1 MKTESTSY
9 ITIFHL
15 YRKDGSEL
23 FLHPLDNASVIL
35 SLKDGLEVV
44 GKYGEEPKISSLTA
58 FRDALYAVVDSAVK
72 SFVQDARFIPN
83 LLVSAAIF
91 MFVYFFMTF
100 SVRDP
105 VPMID
110 EALVALGVS
119 IFVYFRR
126 IRKDQKRP
134 EAVELRKSLKE
145 KIDSIE
151 FSEDGFVKE
160 VEGELHRYES
170 VSPEK
175 LLESLM
181 VPGDSDFDVSDLD
194 NARQLLA
201 YLDKRFSGKF
211 YRRQERYIDNYRR
224 SDSDV
229 KTLRTVGTLAGMGK
243 IDLSL
248 YMTYLRLKQKCREHV

>member
-15 YRKDGSEL
+15 YRKDGREL

-35 SLKDGLEVV
+35 SLKNELEVV
-44 GKYGEEPKISSLTA
+44 GKYGEEPKVSSLMA
-58 FRDALYAVVDSAVK
+58 FRDTLYAAVDSAVK
-72 SFVQDARFIPN
+72 SSVQDARFIPN
-83 LLVSAAIF
+83 LLISAAAF
-91 MFVYFFMTF
+91 LFVYFFMTF

-119 IFVYFRR
+119 VFIYFRR

-134 EAVELRKSLKE
+134 EAVELRRKLKE
-145 KIDSIE
+145 KIDGIE
-151 FSEDGFVKE
+151 FSEDKFMKE

-170 VSPEK
+170 ISSEK

-181 VPGDSDFDVSDLD
+181 VPGNSDFDVGDLD
-194 NARQLLA
+194 NARQFLA

-248 YMTYLRLKQKCREHV
+248 FMTYLRLKQKCREHV